1 MKKAIRILVMTIL
14 LCLLTGLHQSTAAK
28 AYGYFPS
35 NTRKL
40 YISGPVEIL
49 VTASDG
55 SLVAKYKE
63 DASARDNEYLLSY
76 GKSDTGEW
84 RVYLPQDAG
93 YHVEITATGDGTID
107 ISFQREDKDY
117 NLYYLA
123 HYHDIDV
130 KKGDVLTM
138 DYEQEF
144 FSRDY
149 SEKIEKPV
157 DPVLKKGNKTI
168 PPSAEYKDEIPEC
181 TVDVSTNNKFG
192 GSAWNYDSRYPIGM
206 HAVVY
211 AIPYEDCSFT
221 GWYEDGKLVSTENT
235 YTFRIESDRK
245 LVAHFEGET
254 AYGRNGIFRI
264 KIETE
269 GDGSI
274 WGDTDMYALDM
285 YPVEITAVPWVGSEF
300 VKWEATGDCII
311 EDEYSFSTT
320 VKTTTE
326 NITLKAVF
334 RTLEDTDILAYKT
347 EGKNIHILVGGYED
361 AVGYRIYVKAPGSK
375 KYKKLTTVKKNADG
389 HTTYDY
395 EASKAGTYKFKV
407 KAYKKVKKKTVWSK
421 YSDVVAIKIK
431 K

>member
-1 MKKAIRILVMTIL
+1 MKKAIRILVLTIL

-28 AYGYFPS
+28 AYGYCPS

-93 YHVEITATGDGTID
+93 YHVEITATGVGTID
-107 ISFQREDKDY
+107 ISFQREDRDY

-157 DPVLKKGNKTI
+157 DPVLKKGKKTI
-168 PPSAEYKDEIPEC
+168 SPTAEYKDDIPEC
-181 TVDVSTNNKFG
+181 TVDVSTNNKLG

-269 GDGSI
+269 GEGYILDDEEMYVLDG
-274 WGDTDMYALDM
+274 
-285 YPVEITAVPWVGSEF
+285 YPVEITAVPEIGNEF
-300 VKWEATGDCII
+300 VKWEVMGDCII
-311 EDEYSFSTT
+311 EDAYSFTT
-320 VKTTTE
+320 IVKATTE
-326 NITLKAVF
+326 NVTLKAVF
-334 RTLEDTDILAYKT
+334 KTLEDPEILAYKYDT
-347 EGKNIHILVGGYED
+347 DTIRIRIGGYED
-361 AVGYRIYVKAPGSK
+361 AAGYRIYVKAPGSK
-375 KYKKLTTVKKNADG
+375 KYKKVATVKKDG
-389 HTTYDY
+389 LNTTYEY
-395 EASKAGTYKFKV
+395 KVSKTGKYKVKV
-407 KAYKKVKKKTVWSK
+407 KAYKKIKKKTVWSK
-421 YSDVVAIKIK
+421 YSDVVAINIK

>member
-1 MKKAIRILVMTIL
+1 MKKAIRIVFLTIL
-14 LCLLTGLHQSTAAK
+14 ICLVTGLRQGTTAK
-28 AYGYFPS
+28 AYGYCPS

-40 YISGPVEIL
+40 YISGPVDIL

-55 SLVAKYKE
+55 EIVAKYKE
-63 DASARDNEYLLSY
+63 DASPIDNVYLLSY

-84 RVYLPQDAG
+84 RVYLPQDSG
-93 YHVEITATGDGTID
+93 YHVEITATSDGTID

-138 DYEQEF
+138 DYVQEF

-168 PPSAEYKDEIPEC
+168 SPSAEYKDEIPEC
-181 TVDVSTNNKFG
+181 TVDVSTNNKLG
-192 GSAWNYDSRYPIGM
+192 GIAWNYSGSYLIGM
-206 HAVVY
+206 HAAVY
-211 AIPYEDCSFT
+211 ATSYEDCSFT
-221 GWYEDGKLVSTENT
+221 GWYEDGKLVSTERI

-269 GDGSI
+269 GDGFI
-274 WGDTDMYALDM
+274 LGDEDTYALDM

-311 EDEYSFSTT
+311 EDEYSSSTT

-334 RTLEDTDILAYKT
+334 RTLEDPDIYAYQT
-347 EGKNIHILVGGYED
+347 EAKNIYILVGGYED
-361 AVGYRIYVKAPGSK
+361 AVGYRLYVKAPGSK
-375 KYKKLTTVKKNADG
+375 KYKKLTTIKKNADG

-395 EASKAGTYKFKV
+395 EASKTGTYKFKV

-421 YSDVVAIKIK
+421 YSEVVKIKIK

>member
-1 MKKAIRILVMTIL
+1 MKKAIRIVFLTIL
-14 LCLLTGLHQSTAAK
+14 ICLVTGLRQGTTAK

-157 DPVLKKGNKTI
+157 DPVLKKGKKTI
-168 PPSAEYKDEIPEC
+168 SPTAEYKDDIPEC
-181 TVDVSTNNKFG
+181 TVDVSTNNKLG

-269 GDGSI
+269 GDGDI
-274 WGDTDMYALDM
+274 LGDEDTYALDM
-285 YPVEITAVPWVGSEF
+285 YPVEITAVPWVGCEF

-334 RTLEDTDILAYKT
+334 RTLEDPDILAYKT

-375 KYKKLTTVKKNADG
+375 KYKKLTTIKKSADG
-389 HTTYDY
+389 YTSYDY
-395 EASKAGTYKFKV
+395 EASKAGTYKFKI

-421 YSDVVAIKIK
+421 YSEVVKIKIK